1 LSCLIIVLVAVHLA
15 TPFFLDINCTPL
27 EELVDEIITGG
38 SEAGEIDAM
47 AQDEEANGHRLQ
59 VQHELIRFMRFL
71 NYLIVTHKCNIYI
84 CYIFNLMCI
93 QKLAG
98 L

>member
-1 LSCLIIVLVAVHLA
+1 MSCLIIVLVAVDLA

-47 AQDEEANGHRLQ
+47 AQDEEANGHTEAAGTTRTYKI
-59 VQHELIRFMRFL
+59 HE
-71 NYLIVTHKCNIYI
+71 
-84 CYIFNLMCI
+84 IFELPYCFS
-93 QKLAG
+93 
-98 L
+98 

>member
-38 SEAGEIDAM
+38 SEVGEIDAM
-47 AQDEEANGHRLQ
+47 AQDEEANGHT
-59 VQHELIRFMRFL
+59 EAAS
-71 NYLIVTHKCNIYI
+71 TT
-84 CYIFNLMCI
+84 
-93 QKLAG
+93 
-98 L
+98 

>member
-47 AQDEEANGHRLQ
+47 AQDEEANGHT
-59 VQHELIRFMRFL
+59 EA
-71 NYLIVTHKCNIYI
+71 
-84 CYIFNLMCI
+84 
-93 QKLAG
+93 AG
-98 L
+98 TT

>member
-1 LSCLIIVLVAVHLA
+1 MSCLIIVLVAVHLA

-47 AQDEEANGHRLQ
+47 AQDEE
-59 VQHELIRFMRFL
+59 
-71 NYLIVTHKCNIYI
+71 YIVPAQDEEDNAPIEA
-84 CYIFNLMCI
+84 
-93 QKLAG
+93 AG
-98 L
+98 TTYVLKN

>member
-1 LSCLIIVLVAVHLA
+1 MSYLIIVLVAVHLA

-47 AQDEEANGHRLQ
+47 AQDEEANGHTEAAGTTWTYKI
-59 VQHELIRFMRFL
+59 HEIFELP
-71 NYLIVTHKCNIYI
+71 Y
-84 CYIFNLMCI
+84 CYS
-93 QKLAG
+93 
-98 L
+98 